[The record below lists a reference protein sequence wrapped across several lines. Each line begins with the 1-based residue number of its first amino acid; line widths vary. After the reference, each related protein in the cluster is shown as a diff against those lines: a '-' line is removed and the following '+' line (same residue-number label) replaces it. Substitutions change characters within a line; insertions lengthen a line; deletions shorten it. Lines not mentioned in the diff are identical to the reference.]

1 MKIQIMTIS
10 GKVVREIEM
19 NELGPIRIGRNIT
32 EFTWDGTDQY
42 GDRLANGLYFYRV
55 VASNNGRQL
64 EKLETSADK
73 YFKSGLGKMYMIK

>member
-55 VASNNGRQL
+55 VASNNSRQL

-73 YFKSGLGKMYMIK
+73 YFKSGLGKIYMIK